1 MEPVIQANDKE
12 SLQQYADMAQ
22 VTFDILVVMGYSS
35 EMNADNLETANDI
48 HFAFQAKW
56 MQAKFA
62 ERLKRL
68 QSEGNMMPTFKDV
81 VDFLKE

>member
-1 MEPVIQANDKE
+1 MEPIIKTNDKE

-22 VTFDILVVMGYSS
+22 VTFDSLVVMGYLS
-35 EMNADNLETANDI
+35 EMNAGNLETANDI
-48 HFAFQAKW
+48 HFAVHAKW

-68 QSEGNMMPTFKDV
+68 E
-81 VDFLKE
+81 